1 MKLYQFLFF
10 FIVNSLCCIFA
21 NAQIVYTDVNPDSLT
36 SGYYNLDLNNDG
48 TTDFTFRI
56 YDSTARCFNHWPP
69 KGSKGSQISTSTSN
83 QIVDTVFPY
92 PNQLNL
98 NTTIGNG
105 TRFWS
110 NAAFQT
116 LSKWSRP
123 SCVVPNIYSGY
134 WNTPGDHYLGLKLI
148 VGADTLFGW
157 IRLKVSTEMIT
168 IRDYAYNSIP
178 NQPILAGDTG
188 RLQTSIHEMQ
198 SSINFNL
205 SPNPAHDNFTLTL
218 NQAPSNATIQ
228 IFNTV
233 GKIIYNEAL
242 NKKQETI
249 NSNQFSSGVYFVRV
263 SNRKKQLIKKLII
276 Q

>member
-21 NAQIVYTDVNPDSLT
+21 NAQIVYTDVNSVSIT

-56 YDSTARCFNHWPP
+56 YDATERCFNHWPP
-69 KGSKGSQISTSTSN
+69 MGSKGSQISTSTSN

-116 LSKWSRP
+116 LSIRSRP
-123 SCVVPNIYSGY
+123 SCVVPNIHSGY
-134 WNTPGDHYLGLKLI
+134 WNASEGYLGLKLI

-178 NQPILAGDTG
+178 GQPILAGDTG
-188 RLQTSIHEMQ
+188 TGLTGINDMQ
-198 SSINFNL
+198 AALNYNL
-205 SPNPAHDNFTLTL
+205 SPNPSTGHITISLTEQSPVTEVIIT
-218 NQAPSNATIQ
+218 NAFGQEVSRSRYSNTSKLEMEIK
-228 IFNTV
+228 
-233 GKIIYNEAL
+233 GK
-242 NKKQETI
+242 
-249 NSNQFSSGVYFVRV
+249 SGLYFVRV
-263 SNRKKQLIKKLII
+263 VAGDRTGVYSVVKM
-276 Q
+276 